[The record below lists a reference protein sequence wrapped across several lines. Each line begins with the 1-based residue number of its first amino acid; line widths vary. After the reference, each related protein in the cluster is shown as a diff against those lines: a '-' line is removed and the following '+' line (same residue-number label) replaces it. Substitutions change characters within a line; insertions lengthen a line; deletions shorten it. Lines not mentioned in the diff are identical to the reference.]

1 MCSNGLAVNPVF
13 KFAVQCGKCP
23 GRSCSRTPGIDGLVK
38 RRITGITE
46 TLTIGQQ
53 KRTIFKGVHPVT
65 DRTPNT
71 MVIGSDPAAKDIFQ
85 VVLTL
90 LITSGDECTRNIPQ
104 ELREYINR
112 LRMSSELYREMSLE
126 KSRSK
131 TEDYRRGVY
140 TERTAYGLALDV
152 IAEQSMESPGDA
164 DQYVQQWNGTLP
176 TLVKE
181 LLC

>member
-1 MCSNGLAVNPVF
+1 
-13 KFAVQCGKCP
+13 
-23 GRSCSRTPGIDGLVK
+23 
-38 RRITGITE
+38 
-46 TLTIGQQ
+46 
-53 KRTIFKGVHPVT
+53 
-65 DRTPNT
+65 

-140 TERTAYGLALDV
+140 TERTAYGLAIDV